1 VEATCTSTGLTEGKH
16 CSVCGT
22 VLTAQEVV
30 EKIAH
35 IAGEWITDVASD
47 CIQKGI
53 KHTECTV
60 CGTILEIAEIEATGH
75 TEVTDIAVEATCTST
90 GLTEGKHCS
99 VCGTVLTAQ
108 DVVVK
113 LEHTASDWITDVAS
127 DCIQKGIKHT
137 ECTVCG
143 TILEIAEIEATG
155 HTEVTDNAVEATC
168 TSTGLTEGKHC
179 SVCGAVLTAQEVV
192 NKVAHTISAWVTDVE
207 PDCVQKGSKHTYCTK
222 CNTILEIAE
231 IAATGHTEVTDI
243 AVEATCTST
252 GLTEGKHCSVCG
264 TVLTAQELVEK
275 IAHTASDWIID
286 REATV
291 DVEGSR
297 HTECTV
303 CGQTL
308 SEESIEKLKTNVSD
322 VVDGDSADSKGSNS
336 GCFGGIGDNGI
347 VFALSITIIAVLY
360 VVIKRRVVKK

>member
-1 VEATCTSTGLTEGKH
+1 LTEGKH

-35 IAGEWITDVASD
+35 IAGE
-47 CIQKGI
+47 
-53 KHTECTV
+53 
-60 CGTILEIAEIEATGH
+60 
-75 TEVTDIAVEATCTST
+75 
-90 GLTEGKHCS
+90 
-99 VCGTVLTAQ
+99 
-108 DVVVK
+108 
-113 LEHTASDWITDVAS
+113 WITDVAS

-264 TVLTAQELVEK
+264 TVLTAQEVVEK